1 MPSRRERKF
10 WPNQT
15 INPMKVSIL
24 TPESSLYEGQ
34 AKAIIMPGLGGQFEV
49 LDRHAPLIS
58 ALSKGTIQLTD
69 EKGEKHKFSIKN
81 GFAEVLKNEVSI
93 LVMVL

>member
-1 MPSRRERKF
+1 
-10 WPNQT
+10 
-15 INPMKVSIL
+15 MKVSIL

-69 EKGEKHKFSIKN
+69 EKEKNISSP
-81 GFAEVLKNEVSI
+81 LK
-93 LVMVL
+93 MVLQRCSKMK

>member
-1 MPSRRERKF
+1 
-10 WPNQT
+10 
-15 INPMKVSIL
+15 MKVSIL
-24 TPESSLYEGQ
+24 TPKALYEGQ
-34 AKAIIMPGLGGQFEV
+34 AKAIIMPDSEVNLEV

-93 LVMVL
+93 LVRVL

>member
-1 MPSRRERKF
+1 
-10 WPNQT
+10 
-15 INPMKVSIL
+15 
-24 TPESSLYEGQ
+24 
-34 AKAIIMPGLGGQFEV
+34 MPGLGGQFEV

-93 LVMVL
+93 LVRVL